1 MYTRKKK
8 KLYIHLYKYT
18 AKLDSIWR
26 HKYTDNLQY
35 CFTKQKL
42 IYDLTVSKCAIQY
55 IVHYSYTRFCTNKN
69 KHFTTSSYNF
79 FAIWYTCK
87 SFPFFFCSMFFIQL
101 FTYFIHNICLTTS
114 HFVFKNTFYRRSC
127 KTKKWTFPSWSP
139 QTSCRPEDSVIISML
154 VTGAGHR
161 NCPTYKQT
169 DTLKVETQ
177 K

>member
-1 MYTRKKK
+1 MCNTIYSSSF
-8 KLYIHLYKYT
+8 LYKVLYT
-18 AKLDSIWR
+18 Q
-26 HKYTDNLQY
+26 TD
-35 CFTKQKL
+35 
-42 IYDLTVSKCAIQY
+42 
-55 IVHYSYTRFCTNKN
+55 TNKN
-69 KHFTTSSYNF
+69 KHFTTSSYNL
-79 FAIWYTCK
+79 FAIWYTCMCTK
-87 SFPFFFCSMFFIQL
+87 EVIPFFFFSMFYIQL

-114 HFVFKNTFYRRSC
+114 QFVSKNTFYRRSC

-169 DTLKVETQ
+169 HTLKVETQ